1 MDIAKDIVDKYT
13 TEQIIAYL
21 DHLMGGVTQNFRTG
35 LKVCKSE
42 PLWISMG
49 EIERVKAILHE
60 MKTRNDAREA
70 AKDMIK

>member
-35 LKVCKSE
+35 LKVCKAE
-42 PLWISMG
+42 PLWISLG
-49 EIERVKAILHE
+49 EIEQVKEILHE
-60 MKTRNDAREA
+60 MNKRNQEREA
-70 AKDMIK
+70 LKNPT

>member
-1 MDIAKDIVDKYT
+1 MDLAKDIVDKYT

-21 DHLMGGVTQNFRTG
+21 DHLMGGINQNYKIA

-49 EIERVKAILHE
+49 DISQVKEILHE
-60 MKTRNDAREA
+60 MKKRNDAREA
-70 AKDMIK
+70 AKNM

>member
-13 TEQIIAYL
+13 TEQIIACL

-49 EIERVKAILHE
+49 DIEQVKEILHE

-70 AKDMIK
+70 TKDMVK

>member
-1 MDIAKDIVDKYT
+1 MDLAKDIVDKYT

-21 DHLMGGVTQNFRTG
+21 YHLVGGVSQNFKTG

-49 EIERVKAILHE
+49 DIEQAKEILRE

-70 AKDMIK
+70 MKQM

>member
-21 DHLMGGVTQNFRTG
+21 DHLMGGVRQNYRTA

-49 EIERVKAILHE
+49 NIAQVKEVLQE
-60 MKTRNDAREA
+60 MKKRNDARDA
-70 AKDMIK
+70 QKQM

>member
-13 TEQIIAYL
+13 TEQVIAHL
-21 DHLMGGVTQNFRTG
+21 DHLMSGVTQNFRTG

-49 EIERVKAILHE
+49 DIEQVKEILHE